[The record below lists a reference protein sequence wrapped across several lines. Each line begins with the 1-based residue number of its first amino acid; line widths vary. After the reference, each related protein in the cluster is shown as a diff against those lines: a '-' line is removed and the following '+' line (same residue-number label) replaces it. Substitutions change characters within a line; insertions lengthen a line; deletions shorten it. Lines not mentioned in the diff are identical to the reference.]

1 MSGII
6 GSRFNTR
13 GSGLVGSLGTDG
25 QIFTSSGAG
34 KSAVFEA
41 AAGGGA
47 WTKIKTLTA
56 SGDSDISFVDG
67 TDDVVLDSTYPI
79 YVFKIINLH
88 PSGND
93 MKVGFQGNA
102 AGGSGYNETITSTVF
117 LAYHNEAGDST
128 TLTYSTTRD
137 EAQSTDFQDIID
149 DLGNDNDQSAS
160 GELWLYNP
168 SSTTFVTHWI
178 STVQIYNS
186 SDYSVIFRTAGYF
199 NTTSAIDEIQFKPAS
214 GTIDAGTF
222 SLYGIT

>member
-1 MSGII
+1 MSGIV
-6 GSRFNTR
+6 GQNTLDN
-13 GSGLVGSLGTDG
+13 SGLVKA
-25 QIFTSSGAG
+25 SSG
-34 KSAVFEA
+34 
-41 AAGGGA
+41 GGGV
-47 WTKIKTLTA
+47 WNLIETLTA
-56 SGDSDISFVDG
+56 SSDATLDFTSGI
-67 TDDVVLDSTYPI
+67 DSTYDE

-88 PSGND
+88 PSGDD

-102 AGGSGYNETITSTVF
+102 AGGSGFNETITSTVF

-160 GELWLYNP
+160 GELRLYNP
-168 SSTTFVTHWI
+168 SSTTFVTHWM

-214 GTIDAGTF
+214 GTIDAGTI
-222 SLYGIT
+222 SLYGIA